1 MRGIQKLGV
10 AAVALAVGVLGASAS
25 HALVDDPFTS
35 YTQPA
40 NALVMPFDATQDHVS
55 FFVVS
60 NIAGTSPTTDPSF
73 DIPAVTTHW
82 SYWSETCSHLV
93 DVYICLTLN
102 DTVVVD
108 PRDISSIDAANQPY
122 GPKANLD
129 ANRGFV
135 VVTAYKTGEGCADA
149 SFEGFEPIDDAIVG
163 MYTFANTASG
173 AAFGADAIGL
183 GLDATGSHTE
193 LPAIDTSALDIQT
206 FNPENLDASG
216 LVYLALKE
224 AGGSGAT
231 ASIEVGPFTSNITT
245 NATFYDNLESAT
257 SLPDVLV
264 KCAKFGSLIPA
275 DNSFIPNTISLLSSG
290 LFRINNFSPAIGKN
304 NKRFIYG
311 VYGQAV
317 DQFGASQNA
326 KYKVSALF

>member
-1 MRGIQKLGV
+1 V

-25 HALVDDPFTS
+25 HALVDDPYTS

-40 NALVMPFDATQDHVS
+40 NALVMPFDASADRQS
-55 FFVVS
+55 FFIVS
-60 NIAGTSPTTDPSF
+60 NVAGTSPTTDPSF

-82 SYWSETCSHLV
+82 SYWSDNCSHLV

-102 DTVVVD
+102 DTIVVD

-129 ANRGFV
+129 GNKGFV
-135 VVTAYKTGEGCADA
+135 VVTSYKTGEGCADA

-163 MYTFANTASG
+163 SYTFANTTSG
-173 AAFGADAIGL
+173 AAYGADAIGL
-183 GLDATGSHTE
+183 GLDSTGSHTE
-193 LPAIDTSALDIQT
+193 LPKIGTSALDVIT
-206 FNPENLDASG
+206 FNPEMLDASS

-231 ASIEVGPFTSNITT
+231 ASIEVGPFSTGSGITT
-245 NATFYDNLESAT
+245 NASFYDNLEAAT
-257 SLPDVLV
+257 SLPDVV
-264 KCAKFGSLIPA
+264 IKCVKFGSLIPA

-290 LFRINNFSPAIGKN
+290 IFRINNFNPAIGGT

-311 VYGQAV
+311 VYGQSIS
-317 DQFGASQNA
+317 QFGASQNA